1 MVRHGRA
8 VCLRGWKM
16 TLSKVFG
23 GVLGILVLAPVSAF
37 ADRLPD
43 SVARELK
50 PLLDQ
55 SSTERIDPGV
65 YELAQRNQEYSDE
78 IACRVVKLFGLN
90 EEVKADMVAVVD
102 DTDQQEE
109 VVDAVDNCQRQNTR
123 GICVAAGTYS
133 QKNLKKVLTPIST
146 QLDPLI
152 EESGEGEIVP
162 GVYTLAG
169 SKQNYSDEIACLL
182 VRNFGQPG
190 EVRSDMLAVVSD
202 PIQQQTVLRAIRT
215 CERDRG
221 DSYCTAMRG
230 VRGKAADTTFDAQR
244 SVYSSAENPSRDV
257 ATSVTPSF

>member
-1 MVRHGRA
+1 MQDA
-8 VCLRGWKM
+8 LK
-16 TLSKVFG
+16 
-23 GVLGILVLAPVSAF
+23 VSAQDL
-37 ADRLPD
+37 AD
-43 SVARELK
+43 VALFVATAVEFSRE
-50 PLLDQ
+50 
-55 SSTERIDPGV
+55 SG
-65 YELAQRNQEYSDE
+65 ELAHVFQSQRGPADPVE
-78 IACRVVKLFGLN
+78 IRPQ
-90 EEVKADMVAVVD
+90 ADMVAVVD

-162 GVYTLAG
+162 GVYALAG